1 MASIVTIYL
10 NEKKNK
16 MMNEI
21 PTEEMNKH
29 KYMNF
34 WSIRFSSILEKEF
47 LLYNFFPSSGNE
59 KNSIG
64 PTFL

>member
-34 WSIRFSSILEKEF
+34 
-47 LLYNFFPSSGNE
+47 
-59 KNSIG
+59 
-64 PTFL
+64 